1 MKISVAGEYVAGHVN
16 FLDALYSVGLERPDL
31 TINMLR
37 LPFAPQGLWERVPP
51 ISVNWSLRASLRARR
66 QLGRSWHDQDA
77 LLIHTQTAALL
88 CVGLMQRL
96 PTVISTDVTP
106 IGYDAIGGPHSHFR
120 GPRAAEA
127 VKRYAVKRVFQH
139 ASAVVAWSEW
149 TRASLIEDYGVD
161 PERIHLIPAG
171 VEVPPVRPRA
181 AHAGPLRL
189 LFVARNF
196 EAKGG
201 NDLLAALQ
209 GLGGWE
215 LDVVT
220 HSTVRPLP
228 GVRVHNG
235 LSPGSPELAELY
247 SMADAA
253 VLPTRG
259 DASPF
264 AVLEAMAAGLPIVAT
279 SVGAISEIVIEGTG
293 LLVDPGDVEA
303 LHDILARILSDA
315 ELCQRLG
322 EAGRARVIERF
333 DARRNA
339 NQLLDLL
346 TSLAHNASVGHPGRD
361 EVKLAH
367 AP

>member
-1 MKISVAGEYVAGHVN
+1 MKISVAGEYVAGHVT
-16 FLDALYSVGLERPDL
+16 FLDALYAVGRERPDL

-37 LPFAPQGLWERVPP
+37 LPFAPQGLWERMPP

-106 IGYDAIGGPHSHFR
+106 IGYDAVGGPHSHFR

-127 VKRYAVKRVFQH
+127 VKRYVVKRVFQH
-139 ASAVVAWSEW
+139 ASAVAAWSEW

-161 PERIHLIPAG
+161 PQRIHLIPAG
-171 VEVPPVRPRA
+171 VEVPPVRPRR

-189 LFVARNF
+189 LFVGRNF

-201 NDLLAALQ
+201 NDLLAALE

-220 HSTVRPLP
+220 HSTVAPLP

-264 AVLEAMAAGLPIVAT
+264 AVLEGMAAGLPVIT
-279 SVGAISEIVIEGTG
+279 TPVGAIGEIVVAGTG
-293 LLVDPGDVEA
+293 LLVPPCDVEA
-303 LHDILARILSDA
+303 LRDALSRILSDG
-315 ELCQRLG
+315 ELRRRMG
-322 EAGRARVIERF
+322 DAARARVLRCYSANRNINRLLNLVVTLGESPTS
-333 DARRNA
+333 RRA
-339 NQLLDLL
+339 VPDD
-346 TSLAHNASVGHPGRD
+346 SRR
-361 EVKLAH
+361 
-367 AP
+367 